1 MHKYYKIYTLI
12 LLFISLSLV
21 GCGSDTGYLT
31 GFDESATLY
40 PTAYDDIIATKATEN
55 NLPVNLVKAVVQAES
70 AGYKDAVSSQ
80 GAMGLMQLMPETAD
94 MLGVEDPFNPEENI
108 AGGTKYLKMMVDQFG
123 DYELALAAYNAGPQR
138 VEEYGGIPPYKET
151 ENYVWKVMSL
161 YRNSFE

>member
-12 LLFISLSLV
+12 LLFISLSLA
-21 GCGSDTGYLT
+21 GCGSDAGYLT
-31 GFDESATLY
+31 GFDESETLY
-40 PTAYDDIIATKATEN
+40 PTRYDDIIAIEANKN

-70 AGYKDAVSSQ
+70 AGYEDAVSPQ
-80 GAMGLMQLMPETAD
+80 GATGLMQLMPETAD

-108 AGGTKYLKMMVDQFG
+108 AGGTKYLKMMVEQFG

-138 VEEYGGIPPYKET
+138 VEEYGGIPPYRET

-161 YRNSFE
+161 

>member
-1 MHKYYKIYTLI
+1 MHKYYKLYTLI
-12 LLFISLSLV
+12 MLFISLSLA
-21 GCGSDTGYLT
+21 GCGNDAGYLT

-40 PTAYDDIIATKATEN
+40 PTRYDDIITKEASKN

-70 AGYKDAVSSQ
+70 AGYEDAVSPQ
-80 GAMGLMQLMPETAD
+80 GATGLMQLMPETAD

-138 VEEYGGIPPYKET
+138 VEEYGGIPPYEET
-151 ENYVWKVMSL
+151 ENYVYKVMSL
-161 YRNSFE
+161 YRNSSN